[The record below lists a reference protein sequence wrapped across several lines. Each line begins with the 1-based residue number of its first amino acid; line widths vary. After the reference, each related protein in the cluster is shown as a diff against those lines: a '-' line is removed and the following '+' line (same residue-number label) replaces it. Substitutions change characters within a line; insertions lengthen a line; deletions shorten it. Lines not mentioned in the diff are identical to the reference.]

1 MLNRR
6 ILRVKAMQAL
16 YGHFTAVE
24 SLREVK
30 RIELEEAYAL
40 DPAKHDF
47 ADKALLEERKKQAV
61 KLFNDNMLSGKVG
74 EAEGVEAEIIENVN
88 SALESYENLVQKEA
102 RVRKNDMR
110 KEAER
115 LQDTYLKLL
124 LLPIEIEQREKLDS
138 EKEDKAYI
146 AKDKKIYPFI
156 DNEIVRKL
164 KESDLLQKE
173 AARSSISWDNEHDEI
188 KAWYR
193 EQIRTSESL
202 QHFFGGKKPAGLP
215 ENDIVLELFKRVVFK
230 NEAIASFLESN
241 HLQWAENQP
250 IVKSM
255 VVKTIKAL
263 QDGEEFE
270 LAELTKNGEEDFKFL
285 ECLFTDTI
293 KQSDFLEEII
303 QSKTMNW
310 DVDRIALTDRVILKI
325 ALVEMMNSPSI
336 PVKVTINE
344 AIEISKM
351 YSTPKSKQF
360 VNGVLDVLSN
370 ELTSS
375 GKIRKSGRGLIDNK

>member
-30 RIELEEAYAL
+30 RNELEEMHAL

-47 ADKALLEERKKQAV
+47 ADKALFEERKKQAV
-61 KLFNDNMLSGKVG
+61 KLFNEHILAGKVG
-74 EAEGVEAEIIENVN
+74 EVEGVDDEVIGNVN
-88 SALESYENLVQKEA
+88 AALTEYENEIQKEA
-102 RVRKNDMR
+102 RVRKNDMM

-115 LQDTYLKLL
+115 LQDTYIKLL
-124 LLPIEIEQREKLDS
+124 LLPIEIEQREKLDQ
-138 EKEDKAYI
+138 EKEEKAFL
-146 AKDKKIYPFI
+146 AKEKKIYPFI
-156 DNEIVRKL
+156 GNGLVNQL
-164 KESDLLQKE
+164 KESQLLQKE
-173 AARSSISWDNEHDEI
+173 AARASVSWDNEQDVI
-188 KAWYR
+188 KSWYR
-193 EQIRTSESL
+193 EQIRTSEAL
-202 QHFFGGKKPAGLP
+202 QHFFGGKKPADLP

-230 NEAIASFLESN
+230 NEAISSFLESN
-241 HLQWAENQP
+241 HLHWIENQP

-263 QDGEEFE
+263 QDGEGFE

-285 ECLFTDTI
+285 ERLFMDTI
-293 KQSDFLEEII
+293 NQNEFLEEII

>member
-1 MLNRR
+1 
-6 ILRVKAMQAL
+6 MQAL

-30 RIELEEAYAL
+30 RMELEEMHAL

-47 ADKALLEERKKQAV
+47 ADKALFEARKKQAV
-61 KLFNDNMLSGKVG
+61 KLFNENILSEKV
-74 EAEGVEAEIIENVN
+74 EAAGGVEQEVIDNVN
-88 SALESYENLVQKEA
+88 SALDAYHDLIQKEA
-102 RVRKNDMR
+102 RNRKNDMM

-115 LQDTYLKLL
+115 LQDTYIKLL

-146 AKDKKIYPFI
+146 AREKKIYPFI
-156 DNEIVRKL
+156 GNDIVQQL
-164 KESDLLQKE
+164 KESQLLQKE
-173 AARSSISWDNEHDEI
+173 AARSSVSWDNEQEDI

-193 EQIRTSESL
+193 DQIRTSESL
-202 QHFFGGKKPAGLP
+202 QHFFGGEKPADLP
-215 ENDIVLELFKRVVFK
+215 ENDIVLELFKRVLFK
-230 NEAIASFLESN
+230 NEAIASYLESN
-241 HLQWAENQP
+241 HLQWVENQP
-250 IVKSM
+250 ILKSM
-255 VVKTIKAL
+255 AVKTIKAL
-263 QDGEEFE
+263 QDGEEFAF
-270 LAELTKNGEEDFKFL
+270 AELTKNGDEDFKFL
-285 ECLFTDTI
+285 ERLFMDTI
-293 KQSDFLEEII
+293 KNNEFLEEHI